1 MLGII
6 GGFDNNKIV
15 QRMSSDDDSLFAG
28 FANVQVRDLLRFAA
42 RRLNEER
49 LPQVAGSLTFTTVLA
64 LVPLLTIALAVFTTF
79 PLFDTFRRALE
90 SYFLRSL
97 IPGGIASTI
106 LNYLNQ
112 FASQATR
119 LSAVGAV
126 VLVATAVAMVGTV
139 DRTFNRIWRVR
150 TSRPFAQRVLT
161 YWAVIT
167 LGPLLTGVSITLT
180 GYLFA
185 ATNGVVSK
193 VPLLGAM
200 AYTLVSLALTSAGFT
215 LLYMVVPNRLVDWR
229 DAACGGVLA
238 AIAFELSKRLFA
250 VFVASFPSY
259 TILYGALAA
268 MPLFLVWIYL
278 GWLITLMGAT
288 LAAALPVVRYER
300 WWHVAQP
307 GSAFIDALAL
317 LEVLHEA
324 RHGECAAVSA
334 AMLRM
339 RTRIG
344 FEESERLL
352 QQMLE
357 AGWVGRIR
365 QETLRRRVQFGK
377 RQTEGLDSWT
387 LLGNPDQLRLA
398 DVYRLFVFTA
408 TDQMPLSSKVEAAV
422 EQGLQQ
428 TLSEYFRQH
437 APALQP
443 GGKANPPSQSGRARP
458 ALRPAALPSM
468 HGRPPAQ

>member
-1 MLGII
+1 MPAN
-6 GGFDNNKIV
+6 DH
-15 QRMSSDDDSLFAG
+15 SLLARFAH
-28 FANVQVRDLLRFAA
+28 VQVRDLLRFAGQ
-42 RRLNEER
+42 RLREER

-79 PLFDTFRRALE
+79 PLFDTFRRALD

-97 IPGGIASTI
+97 IPAGIASTI

-126 VLVATAVAMVGTV
+126 ALIVTAVAMIGTV

-150 TSRPFAQRVLT
+150 TGRPFAQRVLT

-167 LGPLLTGVSITLT
+167 LGPLLIGVSISVT

-185 ATNGVVSK
+185 ATNGVVLK
-193 VPLLGAM
+193 VPLLGAVM
-200 AYTLVSLALTSAGFT
+200 FTLVSLALTAGAFT
-215 LLYMVVPNRLVDWR
+215 LLYMVVPNRLIDWR

-250 VFVASFPSY
+250 VFVASFPTY
-259 TILYGALAA
+259 TVLYGALAA
-268 MPLFLVWIYL
+268 IPLFLVWIYL

-288 LAAALPVVRYER
+288 LTAALPVVRYER
-300 WWHVAQP
+300 WWHVALP

-317 LEVLHEA
+317 LEVLYQA
-324 RHGECAAVSA
+324 RSGDSAAVSA
-334 AMLRM
+334 ALLRE

-352 QQMLE
+352 QQMLD

-365 QETLRRRVQFGK
+365 HESSRRRVQFGK
-377 RQTEGLDSWT
+377 RQTVGLDSWT
-387 LLGNPDQLRLA
+387 LLANPGQLRLA
-398 DVYRLFVFTA
+398 DVYRMFVFTA
-408 TDQMPLSSKVEAAV
+408 TDRMPLSQAVEAAV

-428 TLSEYFRQH
+428 TLADYFHQH
-437 APALQP
+437 GQP
-443 GGKANPPSQSGRARP
+443 RP
-458 ALRPAALPSM
+458 A
-468 HGRPPAQ
+468 

>member
-1 MLGII
+1 ML
-6 GGFDNNKIV
+6 
-15 QRMSSDDDSLFAG
+15 AG

-42 RRLNEER
+42 RRLREER

-64 LVPLLTIALAVFTTF
+64 LVPILTIALAVFTTF
-79 PLFDTFRRALE
+79 PLFDTFRRALD

-97 IPGGIASTI
+97 IPAGIASTI
-106 LNYLNQ
+106 LDYLNQ

-126 VLVATAVAMVGTV
+126 ALIATAVAMIGTV

-167 LGPLLTGVSITLT
+167 LGPLLIGVSITVT
-180 GYLFA
+180 GFLFS
-185 ATNGVVSK
+185 ATNGVMLKAPMMGTV
-193 VPLLGAM
+193 LF
-200 AYTLVSLALTSAGFT
+200 TLVSLTLTSGAFT
-215 LLYMVVPNRLVDWR
+215 LLYMVVPNRVIDWR

-250 VFVASFPSY
+250 VFIASFPTY
-259 TILYGALAA
+259 TVLYGALAA
-268 MPLFLVWIYL
+268 IPLFLVWIYL

-288 LAAALPVVRYER
+288 LTAALPVVRYER
-300 WWHVAQP
+300 WWHVALP
-307 GSAFIDALAL
+307 GSAFIDALSL
-317 LEVLHEA
+317 LEVLYQA
-324 RHGECAAVSA
+324 RSGESAAVSA
-334 AMLRM
+334 AALRE

-352 QQMLE
+352 QQMLD

-365 QETLRRRVQFGK
+365 HESPRRRVQFGK
-377 RQTEGLDSWT
+377 RQTVGLDSWT
-387 LLGNPDQLRLA
+387 MLANPGQLRLA
-398 DVYRLFVFTA
+398 DVYRMFVFTA
-408 TDQMPLSSKVEAAV
+408 TERMPFSQAVEAAV

-428 TLSEYFRQH
+428 TLADYFHQH
-437 APALQP
+437 GQP
-443 GGKANPPSQSGRARP
+443 RP
-458 ALRPAALPSM
+458 A
-468 HGRPPAQ
+468 

>member
-6 GGFDNNKIV
+6 GRFGYNKIAL
-15 QRMSSDDDSLFAG
+15 RMLSDDQSLFGG
-28 FANVQVRDLLRFAA
+28 FANVQVRDLLRFAG
-42 RRLNEER
+42 RRLQEER

-97 IPGGIASTI
+97 IPGGIANTI

-126 VLVATAVAMVGTV
+126 ALIATAVAMVGTV
-139 DRTFNRIWRVR
+139 DHTFNRIWRVR
-150 TSRPFAQRVLT
+150 TKRPFAQRVLT

-167 LGPLLTGVSITLT
+167 LGPLLIGVSISLT

-185 ATNGVVSK
+185 ATNGVVLR
-193 VPLLGAM
+193 VPLLGAL
-200 AYTLVSLALTSAGFT
+200 AYTLVSLALNSGAFT
-215 LLYMVVPNRLVDWR
+215 LLYMVVPNRLIDWR

-250 VFVASFPSY
+250 VFVASFPTY
-259 TILYGALAA
+259 TVLYGTLAA
-268 MPLFLVWIYL
+268 MPLFLVWVYL

-300 WWHVAQP
+300 WWHVARP
-307 GSAFIDALAL
+307 GSEFIDALAL
-317 LEVLHEA
+317 LGVLHQA
-324 RHGECAAVSA
+324 RHGESAAVSA
-334 AMLRM
+334 ATLRM

-365 QETLRRRVQFGK
+365 QEAVRRRVQFGK

-408 TDQMPLSSKVEAAV
+408 NDGMPLSQAVEEAV

-428 TLSEYFRQH
+428 TLSSYFRRH
-437 APALQP
+437 P
-443 GGKANPPSQSGRARP
+443 
-458 ALRPAALPSM
+458 LPV
-468 HGRPPAQ
+468 PV

>member
-6 GGFDNNKIV
+6 GRFGYNKIA
-15 QRMSSDDDSLFAG
+15 QRMLPDDHSLFAG
-28 FANVQVRDLLRFAA
+28 FANVQVRDLLRFAG
-42 RRLNEER
+42 RRLREER

-64 LVPLLTIALAVFTTF
+64 LVPVLTIALAVFTTF

-97 IPGGIASTI
+97 IPGGIANTI

-126 VLVATAVAMVGTV
+126 ALIATAVAMVGTV

-150 TSRPFAQRVLT
+150 TKRPFAQRVLT

-167 LGPLLTGVSITLT
+167 LGPLLIGVSISLT

-185 ATNGVVSK
+185 ATNGVVFR
-193 VPLLGAM
+193 VPLLGAL
-200 AYTLVSLALTSAGFT
+200 AYTLVSLALNSGAFT
-215 LLYMVVPNRLVDWR
+215 LLYMVVPNRLIDWR

-250 VFVASFPSY
+250 VFVASFPTY
-259 TILYGALAA
+259 TVLYGTLAA
-268 MPLFLVWIYL
+268 MPLFLVWVYL
-278 GWLITLMGAT
+278 GWLITLIGAT

-300 WWHVAQP
+300 WWHVARP
-307 GSAFIDALAL
+307 GSEFIDAVAL
-317 LEVLHEA
+317 LGVLYQA
-324 RHGECAAVSA
+324 RHGESAAVSA
-334 AMLRM
+334 ATLRTV
-339 RTRIG
+339 TRIG

-365 QETLRRRVQFGK
+365 QEAVRRRVQFGK
-377 RQTEGLDSWT
+377 RQTEGLDNWT

-398 DVYRLFVFTA
+398 DVYRLFVFA
-408 TDQMPLSSKVEAAV
+408 ANDAVPLSRAVEEAV

-428 TLSEYFRQH
+428 TLSDYFCRH
-437 APALQP
+437 PLPGPA
-443 GGKANPPSQSGRARP
+443 
-458 ALRPAALPSM
+458 
-468 HGRPPAQ
+468 

>member
-1 MLGII
+1 ML
-6 GGFDNNKIV
+6 
-15 QRMSSDDDSLFAG
+15 SDDHLPFAG
-28 FANVQVRDLLRFAA
+28 FANVQVRDLLRFAG
-42 RRLNEER
+42 RRLQEER

-64 LVPLLTIALAVFTTF
+64 LVPVLTIALAVFTTF

-97 IPGGIASTI
+97 IPGGIANTI

-126 VLVATAVAMVGTV
+126 ALIATAVAMVGTV

-150 TSRPFAQRVLT
+150 TKRPFAQRVLT

-167 LGPLLTGVSITLT
+167 LGPLLIGVSISLT

-185 ATNGVVSK
+185 ATNGVVLK
-193 VPLLGAM
+193 APLMGAL
-200 AYTLVSLALTSAGFT
+200 AYTVVSLSLNSGAFT
-215 LLYMVVPNRLVDWR
+215 LLYMVVPNRLIDWR

-238 AIAFELSKRLFA
+238 ALAFELSKRLFA
-250 VFVASFPSY
+250 VFVASFPTY
-259 TILYGALAA
+259 TVLYGALAA
-268 MPLFLVWIYL
+268 MPLFLVWVYL
-278 GWLITLMGAT
+278 GWLIILIGAT

-300 WWHVAQP
+300 WWHVPQP
-307 GSAFIDALAL
+307 GSEFIDALAL
-317 LEVLHEA
+317 LGVLYQA
-324 RHGECAAVSA
+324 RHEESAAVSA
-334 AMLRM
+334 ATLRE

-344 FEESERLL
+344 FEESERLM

-365 QETLRRRVQFGK
+365 QEAVRRRVQFGK

-408 TDQMPLSSKVEAAV
+408 TDGMPLSQAVEEAV

-428 TLSEYFRQH
+428 PLSDYFRRH
-437 APALQP
+437 PLPAL
-443 GGKANPPSQSGRARP
+443 A
-458 ALRPAALPSM
+458 
-468 HGRPPAQ
+468 

>member
-1 MLGII
+1 ML
-6 GGFDNNKIV
+6 
-15 QRMSSDDDSLFAG
+15 SDDHLPFAG
-28 FANVQVRDLLRFAA
+28 FANVQVRDLLRFAG
-42 RRLNEER
+42 RRLQEER

-64 LVPLLTIALAVFTTF
+64 LVPVLTIALAVFTTF

-97 IPGGIASTI
+97 IPGGIANTI

-126 VLVATAVAMVGTV
+126 ALIATAVAMVGTV

-150 TSRPFAQRVLT
+150 TKRPFAQRVLT

-167 LGPLLTGVSITLT
+167 LGPLLIGVSISLT

-185 ATNGVVSK
+185 ATNGVVLK
-193 VPLLGAM
+193 APLMGAL
-200 AYTLVSLALTSAGFT
+200 AYTVVSLSLNSGAFT
-215 LLYMVVPNRLVDWR
+215 LLYMVVPNRLIDWR

-238 AIAFELSKRLFA
+238 ALAFELSKRLFA
-250 VFVASFPSY
+250 VFVASFPTY
-259 TILYGALAA
+259 TVLYGALAA
-268 MPLFLVWIYL
+268 MPLFLVWVYL
-278 GWLITLMGAT
+278 GWLIILIGAT

-300 WWHVAQP
+300 WWHVPQP
-307 GSAFIDALAL
+307 GSEFIDALAL
-317 LEVLHEA
+317 LGVLYQA
-324 RHGECAAVSA
+324 RHEESAAVSA
-334 AMLRM
+334 ATLRE

-365 QETLRRRVQFGK
+365 QEAVRRRVQFGK

-408 TDQMPLSSKVEAAV
+408 TDGMPLSQAVEQAV

-428 TLSEYFRQH
+428 PLSDYFRRH
-437 APALQP
+437 PLPAL
-443 GGKANPPSQSGRARP
+443 A
-458 ALRPAALPSM
+458 
-468 HGRPPAQ
+468 